1 MTPNR
6 RAKTKRCAA
15 AGAVAL
21 LVGCHAGGLEPTDE
35 DDAGQDMSRLD
46 SGRAPDL
53 GQTMPPDQGAG
64 CLRCAKFAEPQ
75 SLGKLPKELTE
86 TSGLAAS
93 HVNAGVLYSHNDSGG
108 GPRFYAL
115 SQTGEL
121 LATISLPGVT
131 MEDTED
137 IAVGPCPTG
146 SCVYLGDIGDNA
158 KLRTSRK
165 VVRVTEPVLK
175 PGETG
180 QTLTATNLE
189 ALPFSYPGDVRN
201 NAETLMVH
209 PQTGDIYVGTKEAA
223 GVRSTLFKFPQPLT
237 PGQSVVLARVA
248 ELPIPKPDD
257 QDLSGGDIQPCGG
270 AVLLRT
276 GNRLYLLPVMP
287 GQSFESVFSPPSADS
302 PYVLEVPA
310 ATEDNG
316 ESVAWSSDGKG
327 YFTASEGAGQ
337 QLHGVACAPT
347 LLP

>member
-1 MTPNR
+1 M
-6 RAKTKRCAA
+6 
-15 AGAVAL
+15 
-21 LVGCHAGGLEPTDE
+21 
-35 DDAGQDMSRLD
+35 GQSMP
-46 SGRAPDL
+46 PDL
-53 GQTMPPDQGAG
+53 GPS
-64 CLRCAKFAEPQ
+64 CLRCAKFGELRN
-75 SLGKLPKELTE
+75 LGALPKELTE

-93 HVNAGVLYSHNDSGG
+93 QVNAGVLYSHNDSGS

-115 SQTGEL
+115 SQSGEL
-121 LATISLPGVT
+121 LATINLPGVT

-158 KLRTSRK
+158 KMRTSRK

-180 QTLTATNLE
+180 QTLTATHLE

-209 PQTGDIYVGTKEAA
+209 PQTGDIYVATKEAA

-237 PGQSVVLARVA
+237 PGRSVVLTRVA
-248 ELPIPKPDD
+248 ELPIPKPGD
-257 QDLSGGDIQPCGG
+257 QDLSSGDIQPCGG

-287 GQSFESVFSPPSADS
+287 GQSFEAVFSPPSADP

-310 ATEDNG
+310 AMEENG
-316 ESVAWSSDGKG
+316 ESVAWSSDGTG
-327 YFTASEGAGQ
+327 YFTTSEGEDQ
-337 QLHGVACAPT
+337 QIHGATCAPT